1 MGSNIKRFFYGFL
14 IGVSNLIPGFSGG
27 TMALILG
34 IYEEF
39 TGAIS
44 SITKHFGQA
53 VKELWSLALGMILG
67 IVVATI
73 TIVFCLKTWPVITAS
88 FFVGLVIATIPITL
102 KKIDKRKLTIGPII
116 SLIVCFVVSVL
127 LPFGEKIGLVINI
140 NEPNV
145 WIILFVF
152 IIAGIAAAT
161 MVIPAASGS
170 LVLLAFG
177 LFYPITEMLEQTLAA
192 LLAWD
197 WSIIGHNLIILIPF
211 GIGVIVGIIAIAKI
225 ISYLL
230 NKHDL
235 IIWSGI
241 LGLLFSSLFTIYY
254 NAYTEHIR
262 GNEEIVTNHL
272 VLQII
277 LSVIMLAL
285 GIVSL
290 TLILKLANK
299 KQKEEQI
306 EEQPIE

>member
-1 MGSNIKRFFYGFL
+1 MESNIKRFFYGFL

-44 SITKHFGQA
+44 SITKHFWNA
-53 VKELWSLALGMILG
+53 IKELWSLALGMVLG

-73 TIVFCLKTWPVITAS
+73 TIVFCLKSWPVITAS
-88 FFVGLVIATIPITL
+88 FFVGLVIATIPITI
-102 KKIDKRKLTIGPII
+102 KKINKRRLTVGP
-116 SLIVCFVVSVL
+116 LICLVVCFIVSIL

-140 NEPNV
+140 KEPNF

-152 IIAGIAAAT
+152 FIAAIAAAT

-177 LFYPITEMLEQTLAA
+177 LFYPITEMLEETLAA
-192 LLAWD
+192 LLNFD
-197 WSIIGHNLIILIPF
+197 WGLIGHNLIIIIPF
-211 GIGVIVGIIAIAKI
+211 GIGVIVGIIAVAKI
-225 ISYLL
+225 ISFLL

-235 IIWSGI
+235 LIWSGI

-299 KQKEEQI
+299 KDKTKEEQPV
-306 EEQPIE
+306 E